1 MPKPENLGSQGKPGT
16 LPTCSLKPLTFA
28 LAFFLWLSPLLF
40 FLLLLFVFQD
50 TQHIIS
56 VSLQHY
62 GSPQQQWRWQGNS
75 PGQADSNNLG
85 DSWHCPLGND
95 GNAISY
101 HAFGQG
107 VSLSLSFSYS
117 CSTSLTVPC
126 GTFHYTFLSH
136 FTCTTSSLSQFLS
149 LHPFRERFLRYHF

>member
-107 VSLSLSFSYS
+107 VSLSLILLLLLYLSHCSMWNIPLHFSFPLYLHNKLSFSILI
-117 CSTSLTVPC
+117 ST
-126 GTFHYTFLSH
+126 
-136 FTCTTSSLSQFLS
+136 
-149 LHPFRERFLRYHF
+149 PF